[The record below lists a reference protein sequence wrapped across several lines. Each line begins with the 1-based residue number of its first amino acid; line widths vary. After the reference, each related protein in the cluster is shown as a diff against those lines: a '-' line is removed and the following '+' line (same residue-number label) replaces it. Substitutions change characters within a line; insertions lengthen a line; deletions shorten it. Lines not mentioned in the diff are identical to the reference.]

1 MDGSRWMILSWS
13 GLINSFIR
21 YGRTFIIIFILIRNF
36 DRFVSVGGISFI
48 NILSPYSRIKI
59 FWNDW
64 SINIRIYSRFIKNC
78 SCIRICSFYR
88 FGWKMIAWITWTFN
102 RFLNRFLKTILR
114 LFKTFRTGWSVTV
127 IRTYSTFIKISGE
140 IKERD
145 KLTELGMGEDREYNI
160 RVDRLL
166 QNLPLACQDV
176 LEESYL
182 KEPSEA

>member
-1 MDGSRWMILSWS
+1 MILSWS

-21 YGRTFIIIFILIRNF
+21 YGRTFIFYFYTYSKLRQRFI
-36 DRFVSVGGISFI
+36 SVGGISFI

-78 SCIRICSFYR
+78 SCIRICSFY
-88 FGWKMIAWITWTFN
+88 
-102 RFLNRFLKTILR
+102 RFLKTILR

-145 KLTELGMGEDREYNI
+145 KLTELGMGEDREYN